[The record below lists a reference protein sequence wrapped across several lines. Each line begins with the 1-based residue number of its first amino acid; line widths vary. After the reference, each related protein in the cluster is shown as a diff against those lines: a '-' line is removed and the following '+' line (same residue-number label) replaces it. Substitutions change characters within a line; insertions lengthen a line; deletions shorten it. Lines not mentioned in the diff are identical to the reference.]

1 MKQFFI
7 TGTDTGVGKTIVSAI
22 VTQVLDGCYWKPIQS
37 GLADDEA
44 DQVTVKKLTDLPE
57 QNFFSSIYELQ
68 ASLSPH
74 HAAELEKVNIDI
86 QQCRHPPFKR
96 ALIVEGAGGVFV
108 PVNGHACMLDLMK
121 HLNFPVIVVTRGTLG
136 TINHTLLT
144 INALRYHG
152 IPIHGVVF
160 NGELYHANQKT
171 IEQWSGIRTL
181 FHVPYFDTL
190 EKFALQQWIQVQKKN
205 ILAELI

>member
-22 VTQVLDGCYWKPIQS
+22 ITKVLQGCYWKPIQS
-37 GLADDEA
+37 GLANDEH
-44 DQVTVKKLTDLPE
+44 DKITVKKLTDLSD
-57 QNFFSSIYELQ
+57 QHFFSSIYELQ

-74 HAAELEKVNIDI
+74 HAAELENTHIDI
-86 QQCRHPPFKR
+86 QRCQHPPFER

-108 PVNGHACMLDLMK
+108 PVNDKASMLDLMK
-121 HLNFPVIVVTRGTLG
+121 HLNFPVILVTRGTLG

-144 INALRYHG
+144 IHTLRQHD
-152 IPIHGVVF
+152 IPIHGIVF

-171 IEQWSGIRTL
+171 IEQWSGVKTL
-181 FHVPYFDTL
+181 FHVPYFENL
-190 EKFALQQWIQVQKKN
+190 EKSSVGDWLKQHENN
-205 ILAELI
+205 ILAELL